1 MSMPDIPTGNLRAL
15 FNEARCQTCS
25 LSSLCLPLALE
36 FPDMDEF
43 NAIIRRRT
51 PLKKG
56 ETLLLQDSPFTS
68 LYAVRSG
75 SLKQVTTEGSGE
87 DQLTN
92 FYLPSELVGLD
103 GIDEVRYPGSVIA
116 LETTTVCEIP
126 FDRLDALSQEI
137 PELRSQLFR
146 TMSKEMRDDRRMMR
160 LLSRKTADQ
169 RLASFFVSLSGR
181 FRRRGYSPYSFRL
194 SMSRADIG
202 NYLGLAVET
211 VSRIL
216 NRFQQQTL
224 VAVSGREVNILDLD
238 TLCRVADEKVVD
250 SPGVCQP
257 ISAGQSRC

>member
-1 MSMPDIPTGNLRAL
+1 MPDTLTGRRRSLL
-15 FNEARCQTCS
+15 HETRCQTCS

-36 FPDMDEF
+36 VQDMDQF
-43 NAIIRRRT
+43 DAIIRRRA

-56 ETLLLQDSPFTS
+56 ESLFRQDTPFTS
-68 LYAVRSG
+68 VFAVRSG

-103 GIDEVRYPGSVIA
+103 GIDENRYPGTVVA

-126 FDRLDALSQEI
+126 FDRLDSLSESL
-137 PELRSQLFR
+137 PELRTQLYR
-146 TMSKEMRDDRRMMR
+146 SMSKELRDDRRMMR

-169 RLASFFVSLSGR
+169 RLASFFIGLSDR
-181 FRRRGYSPYSFRL
+181 FRRRGYSPFSFRL
-194 SMSRADIG
+194 SMARADIG

-216 NRFQQQTL
+216 GRFQSQGL
-224 VAVSGREVNILDLD
+224 VEVSGREVHILDFDAL
-238 TLCRVADEKVVD
+238 TQIAEEE
-250 SPGVCQP
+250 GVK
-257 ISAGQSRC
+257 

>member
-1 MSMPDIPTGNLRAL
+1 MSMPDTTTGKWRFLL
-15 FNEARCQTCS
+15 NETRCQTCS
-25 LSSLCLPLALE
+25 LSPLCLPLSLE
-36 FPDMDEF
+36 FTDMDDF
-43 NAIIRRRT
+43 DAIIRRRA

-56 ETLLLQDSPFTS
+56 ETLFLQDSPFTS

-103 GIDEVRYPGSVIA
+103 GIDEARYPGTVIA

-126 FDRLDALSQEI
+126 FDRLDALSQDI
-137 PELRSQLFR
+137 PELRSQLYR
-146 TMSKEMRDDRRMMR
+146 TMSKKMRDDRRMMR

-169 RLASFFVSLSGR
+169 RLASFFVSLSER

-216 NRFQQQTL
+216 NRFQQHSL
-224 VAVSGREVNILDLD
+224 VSVSGREVHILDLD
-238 TLCRVADEKVVD
+238 TLCCVADEKALD
-250 SPGVCQP
+250 SPGVC
-257 ISAGQSRC
+257 

>member
-1 MSMPDIPTGNLRAL
+1 MSDPATGRRRAL
-15 FNEARCQTCS
+15 LNETRCRTCS

-36 FPDMDEF
+36 VQDMDQF
-43 NAIIRRRT
+43 DAIIRRRP

-56 ETLLLQDSPFTS
+56 ETLFRQGSPFTS
-68 LYAVRSG
+68 VFAVRSG

-103 GIDEVRYPGSVIA
+103 GIDEERYPGTVVA

-126 FDRLDALSQEI
+126 FDRLDTLSEAL
-137 PELRSQLFR
+137 PELRGQLYR
-146 TMSKEMRDDRRMMR
+146 SMSKEMRDDRRMMR

-169 RLASFFVSLSGR
+169 RLATFFASLSDR

-216 NRFQQQTL
+216 SRFQSQEL
-224 VAVSGREVNILDLD
+224 VAVSGREVNILDLEA
-238 TLCRVADEKVVD
+238 LLEVAEQEGCR
-250 SPGVCQP
+250 
-257 ISAGQSRC
+257 

>member
-1 MSMPDIPTGNLRAL
+1 MPDTTADKQRSML
-15 FNEARCQTCS
+15 NEARCQTCS

-36 FPDMDEF
+36 FPDMDQF
-43 NAIIRRRT
+43 DAIIRRRT

-56 ETLLLQDSPFTS
+56 EALFLQDVPFTS

-75 SLKQVTTEGSGE
+75 SLKQVTTEGCGE

-103 GIDEVRYPGSVIA
+103 GIDEARYPGSVIA

-126 FDRLDALSQEI
+126 FDRLDSLSQEI
-137 PELRSQLFR
+137 PELRGQLFR
-146 TMSKEMRDDRRMMR
+146 TMSKELRDDRRMMR

-169 RLASFFVSLSGR
+169 RLASFLVSLSER

-216 NRFQQQTL
+216 NRFQRQTL
-224 VAVSGREVNILDLD
+224 VAVSGREVHILDLD
-238 TLCRVADEKVVD
+238 SLSRVADEQGVD
-250 SPGVCQP
+250 SPC
-257 ISAGQSRC
+257 AH

>member
-1 MSMPDIPTGNLRAL
+1 MPDIMGRHRAIL
-15 FNEARCQTCS
+15 NEAHCQTCS

-36 FPDMDEF
+36 LEHMDQF
-43 NAIIRRRT
+43 DSIIRRRA

-56 ETLLLQDSPFTS
+56 EPLFRQGDVFTS
-68 LYAVRSG
+68 VFAVRSG
-75 SLKQVTTEGSGE
+75 SLKQVTTEGNGS

-103 GIDEVRYPGSVIA
+103 GINEATYPGSIIA

-126 FDRLDALSQEI
+126 FDRLDLLSEQL
-137 PELRSQLFR
+137 PELRGQLYR
-146 TMSKEMRDDRRMMR
+146 SMSKELREDRRMMR

-169 RLASFFVSLSGR
+169 RLASFLITLSER

-216 NRFQQQTL
+216 SRFQSQK
-224 VAVSGREVNILDLD
+224 VVSVSGREVNVLDMPALIA
-238 TLCRVADEKVVD
+238 LSEEEEQELN
-250 SPGVCQP
+250 SP
-257 ISAGQSRC
+257 

>member
-1 MSMPDIPTGNLRAL
+1 MPDTATGRRRSLL
-15 FNEARCQTCS
+15 NETRCQTCS

-36 FPDMDEF
+36 VQDMEQFD
-43 NAIIRRRT
+43 AIIRRRA

-56 ETLLLQDSPFTS
+56 ESLFRQGSPFTS
-68 LYAVRSG
+68 VFAVRSG

-103 GIDEVRYPGSVIA
+103 GIDEERYPGTVVA

-126 FDRLDALSQEI
+126 FDRLDALSESL
-137 PELRSQLFR
+137 PELRGQLYR
-146 TMSKEMRDDRRMMR
+146 SMSKEMRDDRRMMR

-169 RLASFFVSLSGR
+169 RLATFFTSLSDR

-216 NRFQQQTL
+216 GRFQSQGL
-224 VAVSGREVNILDLD
+224 VAVSGREVNILDLPA
-238 TLCRVADEKVVD
+238 LIEVAEEEGAK
-250 SPGVCQP
+250 
-257 ISAGQSRC
+257 

>member
-1 MSMPDIPTGNLRAL
+1 MPDPATGRRRAL
-15 FNEARCQTCS
+15 LNETRCQTCS

-36 FPDMDEF
+36 VQDMDQF
-43 NAIIRRRT
+43 DAIIRRRP

-56 ETLLLQDSPFTS
+56 EALFRQGTPFTS
-68 LYAVRSG
+68 VFAVRSG

-103 GIDEVRYPGSVIA
+103 GIDEERYPGTVVA

-126 FDRLDALSQEI
+126 FDRLDTLSESL
-137 PELRSQLFR
+137 PELRGQLYR
-146 TMSKEMRDDRRMMR
+146 SMSKEMRDDRRMMR

-169 RLASFFVSLSGR
+169 RLATFFASLSDR

-216 NRFQQQTL
+216 SRFQGQGL
-224 VAVSGREVNILDLD
+224 VAVSGREVNILDLEA
-238 TLCRVADEKVVD
+238 LLEVAEQEGCR
-250 SPGVCQP
+250 
-257 ISAGQSRC
+257 

>member
-1 MSMPDIPTGNLRAL
+1 MSPTAPAQRCARL
-15 FNEARCQTCS
+15 NETRCQTCS

-36 FPDMDEF
+36 LDDVDQFD
-43 NAIIRRRT
+43 AIIRRRT

-56 ETLLLQDSPFTS
+56 EALFYQGTS
-68 LYAVRSG
+68 FNSVFAVRSG
-75 SLKQVTTEGSGE
+75 SLKQLTSDGNGN

-103 GIDEVRYPGSVIA
+103 AIDEEFYPGTVTA

-126 FDRLDALSQEI
+126 FDRLDTLSEQL
-137 PELRSQLFR
+137 PELRGQLYR
-146 TMSKEMRDDRRMMR
+146 SMSREMRDDRRMMR
-160 LLSRKTADQ
+160 LLSSKTADE
-169 RLASFFVSLSGR
+169 RLASFFTSLSTR

-216 NRFQQQTL
+216 GRFQQQGL
-224 VAVSGREVNILDLD
+224 VSVSGREVNILDLD
-238 TLCRVADEKVVD
+238 ALAALAEGH
-250 SPGVCQP
+250 SG
-257 ISAGQSRC
+257 S

>member
-1 MSMPDIPTGNLRAL
+1 MPDSLTGRRRSVLQ
-15 FNEARCQTCS
+15 ETRCQTCS

-36 FPDMDEF
+36 VQDMEQFD
-43 NAIIRRRT
+43 AIIRRRA

-56 ETLLLQDSPFTS
+56 ESLFRQDAPFTS
-68 LYAVRSG
+68 VYAVRSG
-75 SLKQVTTEGSGE
+75 SLKQVTTEGSGD
-87 DQLTN
+87 DQHTN

-103 GIDEVRYPGSVIA
+103 GIDEERYPGTVVA

-126 FDRLDALSQEI
+126 FDRLDRLSEAL
-137 PELRSQLFR
+137 PELRGQLYR
-146 TMSKEMRDDRRMMR
+146 SMSKELRDDRRMMR

-169 RLASFFVSLSGR
+169 RLASFFTSLSDR

-216 NRFQQQTL
+216 GRFQSQGL
-224 VAVSGREVNILDLD
+224 VEVSGREVHILDLES
-238 TLCRVADEKVVD
+238 LLQVAEEE
-250 SPGVCQP
+250 G
-257 ISAGQSRC
+257 AR

>member
-1 MSMPDIPTGNLRAL
+1 MEERMSESISRRRPLL
-15 FNEARCQTCS
+15 HEARCQTCS

-36 FPDMDEF
+36 LDDVSQFD
-43 NAIIRRRT
+43 AIIRRRA

-56 ETLLLQDSPFTS
+56 EPLFRQGDTFTS
-68 LYAVRSG
+68 VFAVRSG
-75 SLKQVTTEGSGE
+75 SLKQLTTEGSGN

-103 GIDEVRYPGSVIA
+103 GIDEEYYPGSVVA

-126 FDRLDALSQEI
+126 FDRLDLLSEEL
-137 PELRSQLFR
+137 PELRGQLYR
-146 TMSKEMRDDRRMMR
+146 SMSKELRGDRRMMR

-169 RLASFFVSLSGR
+169 RLASFLITLSDR

-216 NRFQQQTL
+216 SRFQTQSV
-224 VAVSGREVNILDLD
+224 VAVSGREVNILDMARLIS
-238 TLCRVADEKVVD
+238 LAEEEEADV
-250 SPGVCQP
+250 S
-257 ISAGQSRC
+257 SH

>member
-1 MSMPDIPTGNLRAL
+1 MPHQASPRRSLL
-15 FNEARCQTCS
+15 QEARCQTCS

-36 FPDMDEF
+36 LEDMGQFD
-43 NAIIRRRT
+43 AIIRRRA

-56 ETLLLQDSPFTS
+56 EPLFRQGDPFTS
-68 LYAVRSG
+68 VYAVRSG
-75 SLKQVTTEGSGE
+75 SLKQVTSEGNGN

-103 GIDEVRYPGSVIA
+103 GIDENFYPGSVIA

-126 FDRLDALSQEI
+126 FDRLDTLSEEL
-137 PELRSQLFR
+137 PELRGQLYR
-146 TMSKEMRDDRRMMR
+146 SMSKELKDDRRMMR

-169 RLASFFVSLSGR
+169 RLASFLITLSDR

-194 SMSRADIG
+194 SMSRADMG

-216 NRFQQQTL
+216 SRFQQQAV
-224 VAVSGREVNILDLD
+224 VAVSGREINILDMQRLII
-238 TLCRVADEKVVD
+238 LAEEDEQTAT
-250 SPGVCQP
+250 P
-257 ISAGQSRC
+257 R

>member
-1 MSMPDIPTGNLRAL
+1 MPEQLSRRRPMLHET
-15 FNEARCQTCS
+15 RCQTCS

-36 FPDMDEF
+36 LEHMDQF
-43 NAIIRRRT
+43 DAIIRRRA

-56 ETLLLQDSPFTS
+56 EPLFRQGDIFTS
-68 LYAVRSG
+68 VFAVRSG
-75 SLKQVTTEGSGE
+75 SLKQIAIEGGGN

-103 GIDEVRYPGSVIA
+103 GIDEERYPGSAIA

-126 FDRLDALSQEI
+126 FDRLDLLSEQL
-137 PELRSQLFR
+137 PELRVQLYR
-146 TMSKEMRDDRRMMR
+146 SMSKELRDDRRMMR

-169 RLASFFVSLSGR
+169 RMASFLVTLSDR

-216 NRFQQQTL
+216 SRFQTQKL
-224 VAVSGREVNILDLD
+224 VAVSGREVNILGMPRL
-238 TLCRVADEKVVD
+238 LALAEEEAQEAA
-250 SPGVCQP
+250 S
-257 ISAGQSRC
+257 S

>member
-1 MSMPDIPTGNLRAL
+1 MPESMSRRRPLL
-15 FNEARCQTCS
+15 HEARCQTCS

-36 FPDMDEF
+36 LDGMDQF
-43 NAIIRRRT
+43 DAIIRRRA

-56 ETLLLQDSPFTS
+56 EPLFRQGDAFTS
-68 LYAVRSG
+68 VFAVRAG
-75 SLKQVTTEGSGE
+75 SLKQLTTEGSGN

-103 GIDEVRYPGSVIA
+103 GIDEACYPGSVIA

-126 FDRLDALSQEI
+126 FDRLDVLSEKI
-137 PELRSQLFR
+137 PELRAQLYR
-146 TMSKEMRDDRRMMR
+146 SMSKELRDDRRMMR

-169 RLASFFVSLSGR
+169 RLASFLITLSAR
-181 FRRRGYSPYSFRL
+181 FRSRGYSPYSFRL

-216 NRFQQQTL
+216 SRFQSQDV
-224 VAVSGREVNILDLD
+224 VAVAGREVNILDMQRLLRLAEEEVSD
-238 TLCRVADEKVVD
+238 P
-250 SPGVCQP
+250 SPC
-257 ISAGQSRC
+257 

>member
-1 MSMPDIPTGNLRAL
+1 MPELNSRQRVRL
-15 FNEARCQTCS
+15 NETRCQTCS

-36 FPDMDEF
+36 LDDMSQFD
-43 NAIIRRRT
+43 AIIRRRA

-56 ETLLLQDSPFTS
+56 EPLFRQGDSFTS
-68 LYAVRSG
+68 VFAVRSG
-75 SLKQVTTEGSGE
+75 SLKQLTTEGSGS

-103 GIDEVRYPGSVIA
+103 GIDEEHYPGSVVA

-126 FDRLDALSQEI
+126 FDRLDLLSEEL
-137 PELRSQLFR
+137 PELRGQLYR
-146 TMSKEMRDDRRMMR
+146 SMSKELRDDRRMMR

-169 RLASFFVSLSGR
+169 RLATFLITLSDR

-211 VSRIL
+211 VSRIVS
-216 NRFQQQTL
+216 RFQSQGV
-224 VAVSGREVNILDLD
+224 VAVSGREVNILDMPLLLNLAEEAVED
-238 TLCRVADEKVVD
+238 A
-250 SPGVCQP
+250 S
-257 ISAGQSRC
+257 

>member
-1 MSMPDIPTGNLRAL
+1 MPDTAAGRRRSLL
-15 FNEARCQTCS
+15 NETRCQTCS

-36 FPDMDEF
+36 LEDMDEF
-43 NAIIRRRT
+43 DAIIRRRA

-56 ETLLLQDSPFTS
+56 ESLFRQGGPFTS
-68 LYAVRSG
+68 VYAVRSG
-75 SLKQVTTEGSGE
+75 SLKQVTTEGSGD

-103 GIDEVRYPGSVIA
+103 GIDEEAYPGSVIA

-126 FDRLDALSQEI
+126 FDRLDELSERL
-137 PELRSQLFR
+137 PELRAQLYR
-146 TMSKEMRDDRRMMR
+146 SMSKEMRDDRRMMR

-169 RLASFFVSLSGR
+169 RLATFFTSLSDR

-216 NRFQQQTL
+216 GRFQQQGL

-238 TLCRVADEKVVD
+238 ALIAVAEEEGCR
-250 SPGVCQP
+250 
-257 ISAGQSRC
+257 